1 MVVRAVRPLVAD
13 GAVEGGGTGG
23 ANAASVAA
31 AENEAA
37 TDAGGSGAVAEATA
51 TDAGGSGAVAGAT
64 AETGGMRGPPR
75 SSWLGSG
82 GCWSAEEEA
91 EMDPSLSTG
100 GTPSHRSAAP
110 AQGEVQKSCQRI
122 ECSCRRFVSESNA
135 GDAECGPR
143 RGSCAWRRGDA
154 YVQPARAFRPQ
165 AMRARRQRH
174 TCCSRLIRSTAAHQP
189 GGGPFERRSGGAD
202 DGAKDAHLLS
212 RLGRRPPIRLRTL
225 PGTRRAP
232 RGARGHWVLDR
243 GTWFSAGSRAGGG

>member
-1 MVVRAVRPLVAD
+1 
-13 GAVEGGGTGG
+13 
-23 ANAASVAA
+23 
-31 AENEAA
+31 
-37 TDAGGSGAVAEATA
+37 
-51 TDAGGSGAVAGAT
+51 
-64 AETGGMRGPPR
+64 
-75 SSWLGSG
+75 
-82 GCWSAEEEA
+82 
-91 EMDPSLSTG
+91 MDPSLSTG
-100 GTPSHRSAAP
+100 GTSSQRSAAP

-154 YVQPARAFRPQ
+154 YVEPARAFRPQ

-243 GTWFSAGSRAGGG
+243 HLVFGGVKAGGGSGKLLMLIQSLMRCGVQQRRARRWRRARRSARRGGRSRTVSVALSTASTPTTPPDAPPRPSAPLSKPMAHCSRSCRGRGPCAPRVSSSSARA